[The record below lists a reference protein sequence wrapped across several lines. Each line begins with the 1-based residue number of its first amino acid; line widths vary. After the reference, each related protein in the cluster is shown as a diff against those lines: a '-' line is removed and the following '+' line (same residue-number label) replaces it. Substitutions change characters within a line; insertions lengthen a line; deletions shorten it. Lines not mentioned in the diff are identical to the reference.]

1 MNPEEQQEPKKE
13 WVPPEIEIIYF
24 DQWEDIVSCD

>member
-13 WVPPEIEIIYF
+13 WVPPEIEIIYP
-24 DQWEDIVSCD
+24 EDIVSCD